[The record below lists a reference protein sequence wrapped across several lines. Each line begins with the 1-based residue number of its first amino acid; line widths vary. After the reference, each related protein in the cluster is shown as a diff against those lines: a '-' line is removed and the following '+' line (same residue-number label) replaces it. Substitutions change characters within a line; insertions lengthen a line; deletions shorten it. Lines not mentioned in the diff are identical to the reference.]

1 MAEKIRFLGRSRF
14 LDKEE
19 RKHIRQS
26 LTTLCVKNNYTIISL
41 VYVHQSD
48 EELLKL
54 NHRSLQHDTY
64 TDIIAFDL
72 SDTEGVIDGE
82 IYVSVDRIKENA
94 SVFGVG
100 FRNEY
105 QRVLSHGLLH
115 LMGFKDKTNEEKT
128 EMRKQEDLALAIF
141 RDCSS
146 T

>member
-1 MAEKIRFLGRSRF
+1 MAEKIQFLGRSRF

-26 LTTLCVKNNYTIISL
+26 LTTLCVKNNYTIESL

-48 EELLKL
+48 EELLEI
-54 NHRSLQHDTY
+54 NQRSLQHDTY
-64 TDIIAFDL
+64 TDIITFDL

-82 IYVSVDRIKENA
+82 IYISVDRIKENA
-94 SVFGVG
+94 FVFGVG

-141 RDCSS
+141 HNCGS

>member
-1 MAEKIRFLGRSRF
+1 MAEKIQFLGRSRF

-26 LTTLCVKNNYTIISL
+26 LTTLCIKNNYTIESL
-41 VYVHQSD
+41 VFVHHSD

-54 NHRSLQHDTY
+54 NQSALQHDTY
-64 TDIIAFDL
+64 TDIITFDL

-82 IYVSVDRIKENA
+82 IYISVDRIKENA
-94 SVFGVG
+94 SVFEVD
-100 FRNEY
+100 FNNEY
-105 QRVLSHGLLH
+105 HRVLSHGLLH
-115 LMGFKDKTNEEKT
+115 LMGFKDKTTEEKA

-141 RDCSS
+141 RDCGS

>member
-1 MAEKIRFLGRSRF
+1 MAEKIQFLGRSRF
-14 LDKEE
+14 LDKKE
-19 RKHIRQS
+19 RNHIRQS
-26 LTTLCVKNNYTIISL
+26 LTTLCIKNNHNIESL

-48 EELLKL
+48 EEILKL
-54 NHRSLQHDTY
+54 NQSALQHDTY
-64 TDIIAFDL
+64 TDIITFDL

-115 LMGFKDKTNEEKT
+115 LMGFKDKTTEEKA

-141 RDCSS
+141 HDCGS

>member
-1 MAEKIRFLGRSRF
+1 MAEKIQFLGRSRF
-14 LDKEE
+14 LDKKE

-26 LTTLCVKNNYTIISL
+26 LTTLCVKNNYTIESL

-48 EELLKL
+48 EELLEI
-54 NHRSLQHDTY
+54 NQRSLQHDTY
-64 TDIIAFDL
+64 TDIITFDL

-82 IYVSVDRIKENA
+82 IYISVDRIKENA
-94 SVFGVG
+94 SIFGVA

-128 EMRKQEDLALAIF
+128 EMRKQEDLALAVF
-141 RDCSS
+141 HNCGS

>member
-1 MAEKIRFLGRSRF
+1 MAEKIQFLGRSRF

-26 LTTLCVKNNYTIISL
+26 LTTLCIKNNYTIESL
-41 VYVHQSD
+41 VFVHHSD

-54 NHRSLQHDTY
+54 NQSALQHDTF
-64 TDIIAFDL
+64 TDIITFDL

-82 IYVSVDRIKENA
+82 IYISVDRIKENA
-94 SVFGVG
+94 FVFGVG
-100 FRNEY
+100 FLNEY

-115 LMGFKDKTNEEKT
+115 LMGFKDKTTEEKT
-128 EMRKQEDLALAIF
+128 EMRKQEDLALVIF
-141 RDCSS
+141 RDCGS

>member
-1 MAEKIRFLGRSRF
+1 MAEKIQFLGRSRF
-14 LDKEE
+14 LDKKE

-26 LTTLCVKNNYTIISL
+26 LTTLCVKNNYTIESL
-41 VYVHQSD
+41 VCVHQSD
-48 EELLKL
+48 EELLEI
-54 NHRSLQHDTY
+54 NQRSLQHDTY
-64 TDIIAFDL
+64 TDIITFDL

-82 IYVSVDRIKENA
+82 IYISVDRIKENA
-94 SVFGVG
+94 SVFGVA
-100 FRNEY
+100 FSNEY

-141 RDCSS
+141 HDCGS

>member
-1 MAEKIRFLGRSRF
+1 MAEKIQFLGRSRF

-26 LTTLCVKNNYTIISL
+26 LTTLCVKNNYSIESL

-48 EELLKL
+48 EELLEI
-54 NHRSLQHDTY
+54 NQRSLQHNTY
-64 TDIIAFDL
+64 TDIITFDL

-82 IYVSVDRIKENA
+82 IYISVDRIKENA
-94 SVFGVG
+94 SVFGVA

-105 QRVLSHGLLH
+105 RRVLSHGLLH
-115 LMGFKDKTNEEKT
+115 LMGFKDKTTKEKA

-141 RDCSS
+141 HHCGS

>member
-1 MAEKIRFLGRSRF
+1 MAEKIQFLGRSRF

-26 LTTLCVKNNYTIISL
+26 LTTLCVKNNYTIESL
-41 VYVHQSD
+41 VYVHHSD

-54 NHRSLQHDTY
+54 NQSALQHNTY
-64 TDIIAFDL
+64 TDIITFDL

-82 IYVSVDRIKENA
+82 IYISVDRIKENA
-94 SVFGVG
+94 SVFGVS

-115 LMGFKDKTNEEKT
+115 LMGFKDKTNEEKA
-128 EMRKQEDLALAIF
+128 EMRKQEDLALAVF
-141 RDCSS
+141 RDCGS

>member
-14 LDKEE
+14 LDKKE
-19 RKHIRQS
+19 RNHIRQS
-26 LTTLCVKNNYTIISL
+26 LTTLCIKNNHTIESL
-41 VYVHQSD
+41 VYVHRSD
-48 EELLKL
+48 EEILKL
-54 NHRSLQHDTY
+54 NQSALQHDTY
-64 TDIIAFDL
+64 TDIITFDL

-115 LMGFKDKTNEEKT
+115 LMGFKDKTTEEKA

-141 RDCSS
+141 HGCGS

>member
-1 MAEKIRFLGRSRF
+1 MAEKIQFLGRSRF
-14 LDKEE
+14 LDKKE

-26 LTTLCVKNNYTIISL
+26 LTTLCIKNNYTIESL

-54 NHRSLQHDTY
+54 NQSALQHNTY
-64 TDIIAFDL
+64 TDIITFDL

-82 IYVSVDRIKENA
+82 IYISVDRIKENA
-94 SVFGVG
+94 SVFGVA
-100 FRNEY
+100 FSNEY

-128 EMRKQEDLALAIF
+128 EMRKQEDLALAVF
-141 RDCSS
+141 RECGS

>member
-1 MAEKIRFLGRSRF
+1 MAEKIQFLGRSRF
-14 LDKEE
+14 LDKKE

-26 LTTLCVKNNYTIISL
+26 LTTLCLKHNYTIESL

-54 NHRSLQHDTY
+54 NQSALQHDTY
-64 TDIIAFDL
+64 TDIITFDL

-94 SVFGVG
+94 TAFGVV

-115 LMGFKDKTNEEKT
+115 LMGFKDKTTEEKA

-141 RDCSS
+141 RDCGS

>member
-1 MAEKIRFLGRSRF
+1 MAEKIQFLGRSRF
-14 LDKEE
+14 LDKKE

-26 LTTLCVKNNYTIISL
+26 LTTLCVKNNYTIESL

-48 EELLKL
+48 EELLKI
-54 NHRSLQHDTY
+54 NQRSLQHDTY
-64 TDIIAFDL
+64 TDIITFDL

-82 IYVSVDRIKENA
+82 IYISVDRIKENA
-94 SVFGVG
+94 FVFGVG

-115 LMGFKDKTNEEKT
+115 LMGFKDKTTEEKT
-128 EMRKQEDLALAIF
+128 EMRKQEDLALAVF
-141 RDCSS
+141 RDCGS

>member
-1 MAEKIRFLGRSRF
+1 MAEKIQFLGRSRF

-26 LTTLCVKNNYTIISL
+26 LTTLCVKNNYTIESL

-48 EELLKL
+48 EELLEI
-54 NHRSLQHDTY
+54 NQRSLQHDTY
-64 TDIIAFDL
+64 TDIITFDL

-82 IYVSVDRIKENA
+82 IYISVDRIKENA
-94 SVFGVG
+94 SVFGVA

-105 QRVLSHGLLH
+105 HRVLSHGLLH

-128 EMRKQEDLALAIF
+128 EMRKQEDFALAIF
-141 RDCSS
+141 QDCGS

>member
-1 MAEKIRFLGRSRF
+1 MAEKIQFLGRSRF

-26 LTTLCVKNNYTIISL
+26 LTMLCVKNNYTIESL
-41 VYVHQSD
+41 VYVHHSD

-54 NHRSLQHDTY
+54 NQSALQHNTY
-64 TDIIAFDL
+64 TDIITFDL

-82 IYVSVDRIKENA
+82 IYISVDRIKENA

-115 LMGFKDKTNEEKT
+115 LMGFKDKTNEEKA

-141 RDCSS
+141 HGGGS